1 MGTMKTLSDVSKLT
15 GLSNIIS
22 GHKQRVRGI
31 IMKIAHKINS
41 SSIHKSAVSATTDYK
56 QEVEL
61 FSREGLGMSSQDLHI
76 AAQRTLKHQEMSL
89 RNTLQLVNATEQG
102 AENIPN
108 SIGYNPFEVITE
120 KAGFISE
127 VTQKAINISMYPP
140 PTIIRKDK

>member
-1 MGTMKTLSDVSKLT
+1 MLEIDGFEADDIIGTVSHLAIQDNKELKVIIVT
-15 GLSNIIS
+15 G
-22 GHKQRVRGI
+22 
-31 IMKIAHKINS
+31 
-41 SSIHKSAVSATTDYK
+41 
-56 QEVEL
+56 
-61 FSREGLGMSSQDLHI
+61 DLD
-76 AAQRTLKHQEMSL
+76 
-89 RNTLQLVNATEQG
+89 TLQLVNATEQG